1 MAVIPA
7 VTVSGQISICGY
19 FDQEDVEYLDEDK
32 HNKEMARR
40 EFKKLL
46 KYFGLG
52 TAQANT
58 NSYKIKGTLFSV
70 TAM

>member
-1 MAVIPA
+1 MAVIPV
-7 VTVSGQISICGY
+7 VTLKGEISICGY

-32 HNKEMARR
+32 HNTEMARR

-52 TAQANT
+52 HGSGKLQ
-58 NSYKIKGTLFSV
+58 LFRD
-70 TAM
+70 

>member
-1 MAVIPA
+1 MAVIPV
-7 VTVSGQISICGY
+7 VTLKGEISICGY

-32 HNKEMARR
+32 HNTEMARR

-52 TAQANT
+52 QGSSN
-58 NSYKIKGTLFSV
+58 
-70 TAM
+70 

>member
-1 MAVIPA
+1 MAVIPV

-32 HNKEMARR
+32 HNTEMARR

-52 TAQANT
+52 HG
-58 NSYKIKGTLFSV
+58 SGKYKFLQD
-70 TAM
+70 